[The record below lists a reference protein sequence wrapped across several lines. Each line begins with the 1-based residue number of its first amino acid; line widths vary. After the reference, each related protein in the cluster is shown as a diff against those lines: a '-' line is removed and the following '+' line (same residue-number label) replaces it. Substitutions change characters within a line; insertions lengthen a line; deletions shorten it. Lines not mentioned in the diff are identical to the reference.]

1 MLDMML
7 LINESVSW
15 KMKQDERPSGK
26 KLKFLQENR
35 RKNLVRLLLDVE
47 LRGVE
52 HRVHITS
59 DSRADLTIN
68 DGDWVNDHIRTAI
81 VKHNYEINKIPKLQV
96 KDFTI
101 KEIKEYE
108 RFSLSDGQ

>member
-1 MLDMML
+1 
-7 LINESVSW
+7 
-15 KMKQDERPSGK
+15 MKRKDSTSYNKLE
-26 KLKFLQENR
+26 KLKEIR
-35 RKNLVRLLLDVE
+35 RKGLVRKLLDIQ

-59 DSRADLTIN
+59 DSRADLTVH
-68 DGDWVNDHIRTAI
+68 DGDWVTDHIRTAI

-108 RFSLSDGQ
+108 SSIE

>member
-1 MLDMML
+1 
-7 LINESVSW
+7 
-15 KMKQDERPSGK
+15 MKRDEKPSNNK
-26 KLKFLQENR
+26 LEKLKEI
-35 RKNLVRLLLDVE
+35 RKKGLLKLLLDVE

-81 VKHNYEINKIPKLQV
+81 VKHNYEINKIPNLQV

>member
-1 MLDMML
+1 M
-7 LINESVSW
+7 
-15 KMKQDERPSGK
+15 
-26 KLKFLQENR
+26 QENR
-35 RKNLVRLLLDVE
+35 RKNLVKLLLDIE

-52 HRVHITS
+52 HRVHITN

-81 VKHNYEINKIPKLQV
+81 IKHNYEINKIPKLQV
-96 KDFTI
+96 KDFSV

-108 RFSLSDGQ
+108 KTFLSDGR

>member
-1 MLDMML
+1 MKR
-7 LINESVSW
+7 NE
-15 KMKQDERPSGK
+15 KPSYNK
-26 KLKFLQENR
+26 LEKLKEIR
-35 RKNLVRLLLDVE
+35 RKNLVRLLLDIE

-52 HRVHITS
+52 HRVHITN

-96 KDFTI
+96 KDFSI
-101 KEIKEYE
+101 KEIREYE
-108 RFSLSDGQ
+108 KTNEN

>member
-1 MLDMML
+1 
-7 LINESVSW
+7 
-15 KMKQDERPSGK
+15 MKRDETPSGK
-26 KLKFLQENR
+26 KLDCLKEIR
-35 RKNLVRLLLDVE
+35 RKGLVKLLLDVE

-59 DSRADLTIN
+59 DSRADLTVH
-68 DGDWVNDHIRTAI
+68 DGDWVTDHIRTAI
-81 VKHNYEINKIPKLQV
+81 VKHNYEINRIPKLQV

-108 RFSLSDGQ
+108 NSIE

>member
-1 MLDMML
+1 MKR
-7 LINESVSW
+7 NET
-15 KMKQDERPSGK
+15 PSGK
-26 KLKFLQENR
+26 KLDKLKEIR
-35 RKNLVRLLLDVE
+35 RRNLVRLLLDIE
-47 LRGVE
+47 LKGVE

-59 DSRADLTIN
+59 DSRADLTVH
-68 DGDWVNDHIRTAI
+68 DGDWITDHIRTAI

-108 RFSLSDGQ
+108 NSIE

>member
-1 MLDMML
+1 
-7 LINESVSW
+7 
-15 KMKQDERPSGK
+15 MKRDERSSYK
-26 KLKFLQENR
+26 KLEKLKEIR
-35 RKNLVRLLLDVE
+35 RKNLVRLLLDIE

-52 HRVHITS
+52 HKVHITN

-96 KDFTI
+96 KDFSI
-101 KEIKEYE
+101 KEIREYE
-108 RFSLSDGQ
+108 RSSLSDDQ

>member
-1 MLDMML
+1 
-7 LINESVSW
+7 
-15 KMKQDERPSGK
+15 MKRDENPSGK
-26 KLKFLQENR
+26 KLDCLKEIR
-35 RKNLVRLLLDVE
+35 RKGLVKLLLDVE

-59 DSRADLTIN
+59 DSRADLTVH
-68 DGDWVNDHIRTAI
+68 DGDWVTDHIRTAI

-96 KDFTI
+96 KDFTM

-108 RFSLSDGQ
+108 SSIE

>member
-1 MLDMML
+1 
-7 LINESVSW
+7 
-15 KMKQDERPSGK
+15 MKRKEIPSNNK
-26 KLKFLQENR
+26 LEKLKEIR
-35 RKNLVRLLLDVE
+35 RKGLLKLLLDVE

-81 VKHNYEINKIPKLQV
+81 VKHNYEINKIPNLQV

-108 RFSLSDGQ
+108 NSIE

>member
-1 MLDMML
+1 MKR
-7 LINESVSW
+7 NEKSSY
-15 KMKQDERPSGK
+15 K
-26 KLKFLQENR
+26 KLEKLKEIR
-35 RKNLVRLLLDVE
+35 RKNLVRLLLDIE

-52 HRVHITS
+52 HRVHITN

-96 KDFTI
+96 KDFSI
-101 KEIKEYE
+101 KEIREYE
-108 RFSLSDGQ
+108 RSSLSDGQ

>member
-1 MLDMML
+1 MKR
-7 LINESVSW
+7 NET
-15 KMKQDERPSGK
+15 PSGK
-26 KLKFLQENR
+26 KLDCLREIR
-35 RKNLVRLLLDVE
+35 RKGLVKLLLDVE

-59 DSRADLTIN
+59 DSRADLTVH
-68 DGDWVNDHIRTAI
+68 DGDWVTDHIRTAI

-108 RFSLSDGQ
+108 SSIE

>member
-1 MLDMML
+1 
-7 LINESVSW
+7 
-15 KMKQDERPSGK
+15 MKRDEKSSYK

-35 RKNLVRLLLDVE
+35 KKNLIRLLLDVE
-47 LRGVE
+47 LRGID
-52 HRVHITS
+52 HKIHITN

-96 KDFTI
+96 KDFSI
-101 KEIKEYE
+101 KEIRAYE
-108 RFSLSDGQ
+108 NSLK

>member
-1 MLDMML
+1 MKK
-7 LINESVSW
+7 NEKTSYN
-15 KMKQDERPSGK
+15 KLA
-26 KLKFLQENR
+26 KLKEIR
-35 RKNLVRLLLDVE
+35 RKNLVRLLLDIE

-52 HRVHITS
+52 HRVHITN

-81 VKHNYEINKIPKLQV
+81 VKHNYEINKIPNLQV

-108 RFSLSDGQ
+108 RFSLSDDQ